1 MPAFPRRITGLL
13 GRTAA
18 GALLLAAGA
27 TSSALAQTTG
37 ALPGTETVL
46 RSPDGRVSVT
56 VYQRETAPGKR
67 RLFYHVEYGQQPVVL
82 ESGLAIHVDNH
93 VFEHAMALPVDTHAD
108 WSENLVVKNTRTT
121 RQDTTWT
128 PVYGERGQVRD
139 QYAAAEVQ
147 LAKDDNPDYR
157 VNLQVRAYNEGV
169 AFRYFFPEHPK
180 GIYYRVM
187 SENDEFTL
195 PAGTRAYVS
204 PWAQGKYEAL
214 PLQNWPDQAER
225 PLTLALPGGLYASLC
240 EAGLTDYAMTKFK
253 LSPTKPNTVVT
264 AMYESVDLIS
274 PVATPWR
281 AILLG
286 TKPGELL
293 ERNDLLLNLNPPTR
307 LKDTGWI
314 KPGKI
319 VREMTLTTD
328 GAKASIDFAAAHGL
342 QYILFDWKWYGPAFS
357 FSSDVTKVVAPIDMP
372 AVIQYGKAKGVGVWL
387 YVNQQGLL
395 AQMQQLAPLY
405 RQWGVQGIKFGFVQ
419 VGSHRWT
426 TWLTEAVQICA
437 DNQLMV
443 NIHDEY
449 RPTGTSRTYPNV
461 MTQEGIRGNEEFP
474 DATHNTVL
482 PFTRFLAGAGDYT
495 ICYYDKRLKTTH
507 AHQLALAA
515 VYYSPIQT
523 LFWYDKPAAYQGEP
537 EVEFFEKVPTTW
549 DDTRVV
555 QGEIGQYVTVARR
568 KGQDW
573 FVGSITNNDART
585 LQLPLSFLP
594 KGRKYTATIYADDPA
609 VPTRTHVAVKKLTVR
624 GGQVLDV
631 KLLAS
636 GGQAIWLTP
645 AK

>member
-1 MPAFPRRITGLL
+1 MILTNRMAPWLR
-13 GRTAA
+13 
-18 GALLLAAGA
+18 GAVPLLLAGLLTLEAQ
-27 TSSALAQTTG
+27 AQTAT
-37 ALPGTETVL
+37 LPGTSTVL
-46 RSPDGRVSVT
+46 HSPNGKLTMT

-67 RLFYHVEYGQQPVVL
+67 HLYYHVEFGGKPVVL
-82 ESGLAIHVDNH
+82 ESGLDIQVDNH
-93 VFEHAMALPVDTHAD
+93 VFEHAMALPVDQHAD
-108 WSENLVVKNTRTT
+108 WSENLAVQKVLTASK
-121 RQDTTWT
+121 DTTWT
-128 PVYGERGQVRD
+128 PVYGERSQIRD
-139 QYAAAEVQ
+139 HYNQAEIQ

-157 VNLQVRAYNEGV
+157 VSLQMRAYDEGV

-187 SENDEFTL
+187 AENDEFTL
-195 PAGTRAYVS
+195 PADTRACYTA
-204 PWAQGKYEAL
+204 WAQGKYEML
-214 PLQNWPDQAER
+214 SLRNWPEPSER
-225 PLTLALPGGLYASLC
+225 PLTVALPNGLYASLC

-264 AMYESVDLIS
+264 TMYESADLIS
-274 PVATPWR
+274 PVGTPWR
-281 AILLG
+281 AVLVG
-286 TKPGELL
+286 ERPGDLL
-293 ERNDLLLNLNPPTR
+293 EHNDLLLNLNPPTK
-307 LKDTGWI
+307 LKDTSWI

-319 VREMTLTTD
+319 IREMTLTTQ
-328 GAKASIDFAAAHGL
+328 GAKDDIDFAAAHGL

-372 AVIQYGKAKGVGVWL
+372 AVIQYGKDKGIGVWL

-395 AQMQQLAPLY
+395 AQMRELAPLY
-405 RQWGVQGIKFGFVQ
+405 KKWGVKGIKFGFVQ

-426 TWLTEAVQICA
+426 TWLTEAVQVA
-437 DNQLMV
+437 MDNDLMV

-482 PFTRFLAGAGDYT
+482 PFTRFIAGAGDYT

-515 VYYSPIQT
+515 VNYSPIQT
-523 LFWYDKPAAYQGEP
+523 LFWYDKPSAYQGEP

-549 DDTRVV
+549 DETRVV

-573 FVGSITNNDART
+573 FVGTLTNNDGRT
-585 LQLPLSFLP
+585 LKLPLNFLP
-594 KGRKYTATIYADDPA
+594 KGQAFTASIYADDPSLT
-609 VPTRTHVAVKKLTVR
+609 TRTKVGIKRIKVKA
-624 GGQVLDV
+624 GQVLDV
-631 KLLAS
+631 KLLPS